1 MKFNNTFLE
10 MNKYKTIND
19 KPIENYSLH
28 LDCKS
33 DGNCQLTIDN
43 NGNIK
48 KNNIELDKIVD
59 SLPYIFTDHLQNNMD
74 EILQQFSIKDKQL
87 TTPFSLDD
95 LLYSNINTQDYLNTS
110 DYTDNGDFL
119 DNDDYTDNGDFLDNG
134 DYTDNGDFLDNGDYL
149 DMSDY
154 TDNGDYLDRSD
165 NGDFLTNNRNLNDNN
180 IYNTDTNNSEFSIIE
195 MVPSKIND
203 NIPNNSLNNDLPSNI
218 TPINIHIN
226 ALKDIIKNSSNT
238 LYNPNKIRNDK
249 HKMELKKIPIIR
261 D

>member
-43 NGNIK
+43 NGNINK
-48 KNNIELDKIVD
+48 SNIELDKVVD

-74 EILQQFSIKDKQL
+74 EILQQFSINDKQL

-95 LLYSNINTQDYLNTS
+95 LYSNMNTE
-110 DYTDNGDFL
+110 
-119 DNDDYTDNGDFLDNG
+119 
-134 DYTDNGDFLDNGDYL
+134 DYL
-149 DMSDY
+149 DMN
-154 TDNGDYLDRSD
+154 TEDYLDTSYYSD
-165 NGDFLTNNRNLNDNN
+165 NRDYLDNSLTNNRNLNDNN
-180 IYNTDTNNSEFSIIE
+180 ISNIDTNNSEFSIIE
-195 MVPSKIND
+195 MVPGKNYD
-203 NIPNNSLNNDLPSNI
+203 NIPNNSLDKDLPSKI
-218 TPINIHIN
+218 TPINININ
-226 ALKDIIKNSSNT
+226 RLKDIIKNSSNT
-238 LYNPNKIRNDK
+238 LYNPNKILNDT
-249 HKMELKKIPIIR
+249 HKMELKEIPIIR